1 MNRKEVFLKIQ
12 GVMWNSWIN
21 LDKFELEY
29 WIMIVSK
36 RVILLFCL
44 MSLGQSIFS
53 QDLKGIVTDF
63 STGKGIEGVKVL
75 VVEDNMIV
83 FTDKFGK
90 FSMKAF
96 NANENITLKL
106 DKPGYKIL
114 EHNINARET
123 SGQELEFFLILV
135 NAPKIEIPTIQ
146 LDEGDGDD
154 DQDSEVY
161 SLLTSSRDPILQA
174 AAFQFSPFRFKL
186 KSIDQIYNQVGFN
199 GFLLTD
205 LENGNNPFYLFSGQ
219 NQITRYSEND
229 LSYPIQE
236 NDFGSLGI
244 NQWINFDPASYRKGF
259 TANYSL
265 SNRSYTH
272 RLALQ
277 YVNHLPGKG
286 LHYIL
291 GANRRWAQEANI
303 PGTFYD
309 AWGVYAGISKK
320 FKSNS
325 GLSLFYVQAPVVRG
339 KNSPGVKEVYDL
351 SGDPLYN
358 SYWGYQNGE
367 KRNARM
373 ASTNIPAIFLNFH
386 SNPNNRVSFTSGIML
401 VKGKRSDSNLDWNDA
416 YDPRPDYYQK
426 LPSFIEY
433 APTKDTIS
441 SLWQTDESVRQINWT
456 RMHQVNR
463 SNINTVYNI
472 NGGSDSI
479 TGRQSQYI
487 QFDRHS
493 DPTDLEHFLQLKYSL
508 GKIKLTSAYR
518 IEYTIKENYL
528 ELLDLLG
535 GDFYVDKET
544 FIDDVSKSD
553 PDVNLKNKIIK
564 VGDKLSY
571 DYSSVLQR
579 YSSFTQAVYK
589 RKKFDFS
596 AGFLVAHKRD
606 FREGRF
612 QNAIFENAKGKS
624 ETLTGFQWAVKTNST
639 YKINGRNYVSMSLAY
654 ESLPPLFDQVFIN
667 PGWRAD
673 VIPDIQNT
681 TNRSGE
687 IRYYFKSPGFK
698 FQLGG
703 FAIQSKNQTRNKDF
717 FLDGDLETGNNPE
730 LRDGGLINGFYTGLN
745 QDHLGVDVGVEY
757 ALPFGF
763 VLGGMFQN
771 NLAVYTSRPDFLIYD
786 QFSKAAS
793 KYTIYLKNFFV
804 PGTPQTV
811 GTLNLKYN
819 FKRFGFATLNFSY
832 VDRSYLEVNP
842 LRRTSEATQG
852 IDRNTD
858 LFRSYIDQEK
868 LPAYFVMDAFIFK
881 SYKIYGHYT
890 SISLGVNNLLNNK
903 NLVSGGFEQFRFDFE
918 SNNPQKFP
926 NKYFNLQGINYFF
939 NLIVSFE

>member
-1 MNRKEVFLKIQ
+1 
-12 GVMWNSWIN
+12 
-21 LDKFELEY
+21 
-29 WIMIVSK
+29 MIVFK

-44 MSLGQSIFS
+44 ISFGQCICG
-53 QDLKGIVTDF
+53 QELRGIVTDF
-63 STGKGIEGVKVL
+63 STGKGIEGVKVFL
-75 VVEDNMIV
+75 L
-83 FTDKFGK
+83 
-90 FSMKAF
+90 
-96 NANENITLKL
+96 NENITTTTDEKGKFSIRSVTASDLLAFRL

-114 EHNINARET
+114 EQNINILDNHA
-123 SGQELEFFLILV
+123 QELEFSLV
-135 NAPKIEIPTIQ
+135 LMNAPKIEIPTIQ

-229 LSYPIQE
+229 LSYPNQN

-244 NQWINFDPASYRKGF
+244 NQWINFDPATYRKGF

-277 YVNHLPGKG
+277 YVNHLPSKG
-286 LHYIL
+286 VHYIL

-309 AWGVYAGISKK
+309 AWGMYAGVSKN
-320 FKSNS
+320 FKSNA
-325 GLSLFYVQAPVVRG
+325 GFSLFYVQAPVVRG
-339 KNSPGVKEVYDL
+339 KNSPGIKEVYDL

-358 SYWGYQNGE
+358 SYWGYQEGE
-367 KRNARM
+367 KRNARI
-373 ASTNIPAIFLNFH
+373 ASTNIPALFLNFH
-386 SNPNNRVSFTSGIML
+386 SNPNKPVSFTSGLMIL
-401 VKGKRSDSNLDWNDA
+401 KGKRSDSNLDWNDA
-416 YDPRPDYYQK
+416 FDPRPDYYQK

-433 APTKDTIS
+433 APTKDSIA
-441 SLWQTDESVRQINWT
+441 SLWESDESVRQINWT
-456 RMHQVNR
+456 RMYQVNR
-463 SNINTVYNI
+463 SNLNTVYNI
-472 NGGSDSI
+472 NGGLDSI
-479 TGRQSQYI
+479 SGRQSQYI
-487 QFDRHS
+487 QFDRHA
-493 DPTDLEHFLQLKYSL
+493 DPTDIEHFLQIKYSL
-508 GKIKLTSAYR
+508 GKIKLSSTYR
-518 IEYTIKENYL
+518 LEYAQKENYL

-544 FIDDVSKSD
+544 FIDDVTRSD
-553 PDVNLKNKIIK
+553 PDVNLKNKIIR

-571 DYSSVLQR
+571 DYTSVLQR
-579 YSSFTQAVYK
+579 YSTFTQANYK
-589 RKKFDFS
+589 RRKFDFG
-596 AGFLVAHKRD
+596 AGFLAAYKRD
-606 FREGRF
+606 FREGKF
-612 QNAIFENAKGKS
+612 QNAIFENSKGKS
-624 ETLTGFQWAVKTNST
+624 DILTGFQWALKTNAT
-639 YKINGRNYVSMSLAY
+639 YKINGRNYLTLSLAY

-667 PGWRAD
+667 AGWRAD
-673 VIPDIQNT
+673 VLPDIQNS
-681 TNRSGE
+681 NHRSGE
-687 IRYYFKSPGFK
+687 IQYFYKSPGFK
-698 FQLGG
+698 FQIGG
-703 FAIQSKNQTRNKDF
+703 FAVQSKNQIRNKDF

-730 LRDGGLINGFYTGLN
+730 LRDGGLINGFYKGLD
-745 QDHLGVDVGVEY
+745 QEHLGFDISAEY
-757 ALPFGF
+757 ALPYGF

-771 NLAVYTSRPDFLIYD
+771 NIAVYTNRPDFLIYD
-786 QFSKAAS
+786 QFSKASS

-832 VDRSYLEVNP
+832 VNRSYLEVNP

-852 IDRNTD
+852 IDRDSD
-858 LFRSYIDQEK
+858 LFRTYIDQEK
-868 LPAYFVMDAFIFK
+868 LPAYFVMDAFVFK
-881 SYKIYGHYT
+881 SFKIYNHYT
-890 SISLGVNNLLNNK
+890 SLSLGVNNLLNSK

-918 SNNPQKFP
+918 TNNPQKFP